1 MNKKTKV
8 FIAQFLCFAIL
19 FIIVRI
25 PIDYFTDLTSIWGSL
40 IGAVVATI
48 LAPQFKVF
56 DTQQGQKVYMRWIFI
71 KGVKELN
78 W

>member
-8 FIAQFLCFAIL
+8 FIAQFICFAVL

-25 PIDYFTDLTSIWGSL
+25 PVEYFTELSSLWGSV

-48 LAPQFKVF
+48 FAPQFKVF

-71 KGVKELN
+71 KGVKELK